1 LQVQVQEGL
10 PPMLADEVQIQQV
23 ILNLAMNALDA
34 MRQVDVDQRI
44 LQFQVTLESPGQ
56 LLFSV
61 SDQGNGLPAS
71 DRERVFDAFYSTKQD
86 GMGMGLA
93 ISRSII
99 EAHDGRLWATSHS
112 PSGSTFHFTLPAVTR
127 ESDEPD

>member
-1 LQVQVQEGL
+1 
-10 PPMLADEVQIQQV
+10 MLADEVQIQQV
-23 ILNLAMNALDA
+23 LLNLAMNALDA

-44 LQFQVTLESPGQ
+44 LQFQVKLESSQQ

-61 SDQGNGLPAS
+61 SDQGNGLSAS

-99 EAHDGRLWATSHS
+99 EAHDGRIWADSNP

-127 ESDEPD
+127 ESDEPN